1 MENVTITESN
11 VRVSILQSSGLAKP
25 EELIMNKAVL
35 NSVYFFHVIYNS
47 PTCFSY
53 KVLYKSISTN
63 RHTDTNETFNT
74 ERDENNV
81 PAEVSQRGGCLYD
94 VLRRIKGSLLGD
106 ALGEDGGLGDVKLQ
120 ASILLEDMPELSQ
133 YHSQLGLAVTI
144 IRVRNRPGLLQLC
157 ENTSP

>member
-1 MENVTITESN
+1 M
-11 VRVSILQSSGLAKP
+11 
-25 EELIMNKAVL
+25 
-35 NSVYFFHVIYNS
+35 
-47 PTCFSY
+47 
-53 KVLYKSISTN
+53 
-63 RHTDTNETFNT
+63 D
-74 ERDENNV
+74 
-81 PAEVSQRGGCLYD
+81 D

-106 ALGEDGGLGDVKLQ
+106 ALGEDGGLGDVQLQ